1 MLQKVKVVYCG
12 LLVFFYS
19 VNVVVFVFKAFQFK
33 KNYQKNK
40 RDKLTLKN
48 RQCMHDEEHHGY

>member
-33 KNYQKNK
+33 KNNQKDK

-48 RQCMHDEEHHGY
+48 R